1 MRKPLHHETLKKKK
15 EILLCLVHD
24 LNDTLSKFK
33 RNNMQH
39 LCFTAQVTEI
49 TNKHCSRVSL
59 QCFMCFSSHTVTFS
73 RRLLFWTQTV
83 TGMRFV
89 VIKRCYSQFN
99 LLSQA
104 EWGNELPRG
113 STKQTEGLLDKLW
126 KNDLVDGGWRI
137 TERKRL
143 MSHSHEGNQSQLI
156 KAFLTKIIQCCQKV
170 FAFFLF

>member
-15 EILLCLVHD
+15 KSFFVWFMILMTRCL
-24 LNDTLSKFK
+24 NSKETTCSISALLHK
-33 RNNMQH
+33 WLKSQTS
-39 LCFTAQVTEI
+39 TAHEWA
-49 TNKHCSRVSL
+49 
-59 QCFMCFSSHTVTFS
+59 CFMCFSSHTVTFS

-113 STKQTEGLLDKLW
+113 SAKQTEGLVDKLW